1 MNNLDGKVVVVTGA
15 ARRIGRSIA
24 LELAASGAKVAVH
37 YWTSEAEARDT
48 AEQCGGRVFQADL
61 TDVAAI
67 ERLFAAVRDTYGRL
81 DGLVNNAARYR
92 AMDVLR
98 VTEQDWD
105 ALHNV
110 NLKATF
116 FCCQQAAKIMLESG
130 GGRIVNISSIWS
142 KIAKAERGPYA
153 ASKFALDGMTAALAA
168 EVAESGILA
177 NCVGPGFIDT
187 EMTRA
192 ALGEKGMK
200 ELAQQVPVRRMGRP
214 EEIAAFVAWL
224 AGPENTFISGQNIA
238 IDGGFT
244 RV

>member
-1 MNNLDGKVVVVTGA
+1 MNSLDGKVVVVTGA

-48 AEQCGGRVFQADL
+48 AEQCRGRVFQADL

-105 ALHNV
+105 ALHSV

-130 GGRIVNISSIWS
+130 GGRIVNISSMGGLRPWTRHVPYGAS
-142 KIAKAERGPYA
+142 KAGVIMLTRSLAKALAPDITVNSVAPGVIHFDSEMPDDFARLVRATPMQRHGTGDDVAQAVVQFFTGP
-153 ASKFALDGMTAALAA
+153 D
-168 EVAESGILA
+168 
-177 NCVGPGFIDT
+177 FIT
-187 EMTRA
+187 
-192 ALGEKGMK
+192 G
-200 ELAQQVPVRRMGRP
+200 QVLTV
-214 EEIAAFVAWL
+214 
-224 AGPENTFISGQNIA
+224 
-238 IDGGFT
+238 DGGLSLK
-244 RV
+244 